1 MERSFRSILVEH
13 LLLRVRKFHRDAR
26 ARSNL
31 SLSRTIHLLLAIYP
45 SLCILVKNIKRDV
58 VQSVLDD
65 SLKLHVPREGES
77 RKEEIKQNADDE
89 RLSRGRFAYITV
101 RNAFIIRV
109 NSVAYD

>member
-1 MERSFRSILVEH
+1 M
-13 LLLRVRKFHRDAR
+13 
-26 ARSNL
+26 
-31 SLSRTIHLLLAIYP
+31 YP
-45 SLCILVKNIKRDV
+45 SEKYQSDV

-65 SLKLHVPREGES
+65 SLKLHVPRGGES

-101 RNAFIIRV
+101 RNVFIIRV